1 MSRYTRVLSFQQDLL
16 CPSGAEGEACLL
28 VKSPAIALHL
38 CILLWKLVYSFSVFA
53 CSAVQTDRTNAR
65 KAAKN
70 TSVNYGRLGQR

>member
-1 MSRYTRVLSFQQDLL
+1 MYTAL
-16 CPSGAEGEACLL
+16 EAGR
-28 VKSPAIALHL
+28 
-38 CILLWKLVYSFSVFA
+38 VFA